1 MGRINTAQFADI
13 QEKESSIFMSKLNLS
28 FKLGTGAVILS
39 LASVFA
45 TDPASLQAQET
56 DSNTTIEEIEEDN
69 ADATGKQVT
78 VRGEVNEVEPG
89 ISFQI
94 SEEGFLEGSEV
105 LVVNVSGEM
114 LPEMPDED
122 LELQV
127 TGELNQFVYADV
139 DRLYDLDLDPDLY
152 VDYENKPVIFA
163 ESMTLSPGIEDIS
176 ERPDNFYSKEVALEG
191 EVGEIKSDSAFT
203 LSEDELIGD
212 NDMLMIN
219 VTGEPIPQQE
229 QKVVVTGTVRPYVS
243 AEFERDYDLTW
254 DLDVQKEI
262 EAEYSQ
268 KPVLVV
274 DSIEPAKDEG
284 LFE

>member
-1 MGRINTAQFADI
+1 MTKFN
-13 QEKESSIFMSKLNLS
+13 SL
-28 FKLGTGAVILS
+28 FKLSTSALFLS
-39 LASVFA
+39 LVSVLAIA
-45 TDPASLQAQET
+45 TSPNLQAQEA
-56 DSNTTIEEIEEDN
+56 DSNTTIEDLEED
-69 ADATGKQVT
+69 ATDALGEQVT

-89 ISFQI
+89 VSFQI

-105 LVVNVSGEM
+105 LVVNVSGEP
-114 LPEMPDED
+114 LPMMPDED

-127 TGELNQFVYADV
+127 TGELGEFVYADV
-139 DRLYDLDLDPDLY
+139 DSLYDLDLDPDLY
-152 VDYENKPVIFA
+152 VDYEDRPVIFA
-163 ESMTLSPGIEDIS
+163 QSLALSPGIEDIS

-212 NDMLMIN
+212 NEMLMVN
-219 VTGEPIPQQE
+219 VTGEPIPEQG
-229 QKVVVTGTVRPYVS
+229 QKVVVTGMVRPFVA

-254 DLDVQKEI
+254 DLDVQEEI

-274 DSIEPAKDEG
+274 DSMYPAEDEG

>member
-13 QEKESSIFMSKLNLS
+13 QEKESTIFMSKLNLS

-69 ADATGKQVT
+69 ADATGQQVT

-219 VTGEPIPQQE
+219 VTGEPIPEQE

-284 LFE
+284 LF

>member
-1 MGRINTAQFADI
+1 
-13 QEKESSIFMSKLNLS
+13 MSKLNTLL
-28 FKLGTGAVILS
+28 KLGSGVLIIS
-39 LASVFA
+39 IASVFA
-45 TDPASLQAQET
+45 IDSSNNLQAQQT
-56 DSNTTIEEIEEDN
+56 DSNATIEEIENGNLAEM
-69 ADATGKQVT
+69 GEQVT

-89 ISFQI
+89 VSFQI

-105 LVVNVSGEM
+105 LVINVSGEP
-114 LPEMPDED
+114 LPMMPDED

-127 TGELNQFVYADV
+127 TGELGEFVYADV
-139 DRLYDLDLDPDLY
+139 DSLYDFDLDPDLY
-152 VDYENKPVIFA
+152 VDYEDKPVIFA
-163 ESMTLSPGIEDIS
+163 QSLTLSLGIEDIS

-191 EVGEIKSDSAFT
+191 EIGEIKSDLAFT

-212 NDMLMIN
+212 NEMLMVN
-219 VTGEPIPQQE
+219 VTGEPIPSE
-229 QKVVVTGTVRPYVS
+229 EEKVVVTGMVRPYVT

-254 DLDVQKEI
+254 DLDVQEEI

-274 DSIEPAKDEG
+274 DSIYPMAEDEG